1 MKAALVNKTDF
12 NVTVLDTCV
21 SQWYTHLLIV
31 FVYMCFILMSL
42 TVFQKNGTD
51 DGDYIFFTGKQNYQD
66 FARIDEWNGQR

>member
-1 MKAALVNKTDF
+1 MKAALLNKRDF
-12 NVTVLDTCV
+12 NVTVLDT
-21 SQWYTHLLIV
+21 QWHTRLLSV
-31 FVYMCFILMSL
+31 FVYMRFILMSL